1 MLFICT
7 DKEHYGNCK
16 VKGDKDLKNRTL
28 LNVIGIF
35 IILIST
41 ILLINMLHSSGAS
54 LVLIVLIIV
63 IGLLF
68 FKFNLL

>member
-1 MLFICT
+1 M
-7 DKEHYGNCK
+7 DGDYK

-35 IILIST
+35 VILIST

-54 LVLIVLIIV
+54 FILIVLIIIV
-63 IGLLF
+63 GLLF

>member
-1 MLFICT
+1 MW
-7 DKEHYGNCK
+7 NK
-16 VKGDKDLKNRTL
+16 VDIKYKLKGDKDLKNRTL

-35 IILIST
+35 IILISSV
-41 ILLINMLHSSGAS
+41 LFINMLHSSGAS

-63 IGLLF
+63 VGLLF

>member
-1 MLFICT
+1 
-7 DKEHYGNCK
+7 
-16 VKGDKDLKNRTL
+16 LKNRTL

-41 ILLINMLHSSGAS
+41 ILFINVLHSSGAS
-54 LVLIVLIIV
+54 FVLIILIIMV
-63 IGLLF
+63 GLLL

>member
-1 MLFICT
+1 M
-7 DKEHYGNCK
+7 
-16 VKGDKDLKNRTL
+16 KNRTL

-35 IILIST
+35 IILSSSV
-41 ILLINMLHSSGAS
+41 LFINMLHSSGAS

-63 IGLLF
+63 FGLLF

>member
-1 MLFICT
+1 V
-7 DKEHYGNCK
+7 DGDYK

-35 IILIST
+35 VILIST

-54 LVLIVLIIV
+54 FILIVLIIIV
-63 IGLLF
+63 GLLF

>member
-1 MLFICT
+1 MDEEYKL
-7 DKEHYGNCK
+7 
-16 VKGDKDLKNRTL
+16 KGDEDLKNRTL
-28 LNVIGIF
+28 LNVMGIF

-54 LVLIVLIIV
+54 FVLIVLIIV
-63 IGLLF
+63 LGLLF

>member
-1 MLFICT
+1 MYIW
-7 DKEHYGNCK
+7 NK
-16 VKGDKDLKNRTL
+16 VDGGYKLKGDEDLKNRTL

-35 IILIST
+35 IILISSV
-41 ILLINMLHSSGAS
+41 LFINMLHSSGAS

-63 IGLLF
+63 LGLLF

>member
-1 MLFICT
+1 VDGEYKL
-7 DKEHYGNCK
+7 
-16 VKGDKDLKNRTL
+16 KGDKDLKNRTL

-35 IILIST
+35 IILISSV
-41 ILLINMLHSSGAS
+41 LFINMLHSSGAS

-63 IGLLF
+63 VGLLF

>member
-1 MLFICT
+1 VDGKYKL
-7 DKEHYGNCK
+7 
-16 VKGDKDLKNRTL
+16 KGDKDLKNRTL

-35 IILIST
+35 IILISSV
-41 ILLINMLHSSGAS
+41 LFINMLHSSGAS

-63 IGLLF
+63 VGLLF

>member
-1 MLFICT
+1 MDGEYEL
-7 DKEHYGNCK
+7 
-16 VKGDKDLKNRTL
+16 KGDEDLKNRTL

-35 IILIST
+35 IILISSV
-41 ILLINMLHSSGAS
+41 LFINMLHSSGAS

-63 IGLLF
+63 LGLLF

>member
-1 MLFICT
+1 MDGGYKL
-7 DKEHYGNCK
+7 
-16 VKGDKDLKNRTL
+16 KGDEDLKNRTL

-35 IILIST
+35 IILISSV
-41 ILLINMLHSSGAS
+41 LFINMLHSSGAS

-63 IGLLF
+63 LGLLF

>member
-1 MLFICT
+1 MDGEYKL
-7 DKEHYGNCK
+7 
-16 VKGDKDLKNRTL
+16 KGDKDLKNRTL

-35 IILIST
+35 IILISSV
-41 ILLINMLHSSGAS
+41 LFINMLHSSGAS

-63 IGLLF
+63 VGLLF

>member
-1 MLFICT
+1 M
-7 DKEHYGNCK
+7 DVNYEA
-16 VKGDKDLKNRTL
+16 KGDKNLKNRTL

-54 LVLIVLIIV
+54 FVLIVLIIIV
-63 IGLLF
+63 GLLL